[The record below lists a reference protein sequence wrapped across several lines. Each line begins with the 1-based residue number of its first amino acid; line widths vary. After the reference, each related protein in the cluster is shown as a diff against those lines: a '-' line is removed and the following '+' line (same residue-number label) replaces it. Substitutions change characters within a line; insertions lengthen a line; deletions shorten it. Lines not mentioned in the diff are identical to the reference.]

1 MDEEE
6 AEAVSPQLKA
16 VNKNLADYNTE
27 WDQFVDCW
35 LVLRVSMPPGRA
47 LSTVCTRG
55 QTVRLACMDS
65 QSLLA
70 DTCAPFICNSSRA
83 GAQALAHSL

>member
-35 LVLRVSMPPGRA
+35 LVLRVSMPSGRA
-47 LSTVCTRG
+47 VLHSGHARPDCTVGMHGQPVIACRHMSPFMCTAA
-55 QTVRLACMDS
+55 VPEPRL
-65 QSLLA
+65 
-70 DTCAPFICNSSRA
+70 
-83 GAQALAHSL
+83 

>member
-27 WDQFVDCW
+27 WDNFVDCW
-35 LVLRVSMPPGRA
+35 LVLRVSMPFGRPE
-47 LSTVCTRG
+47 LCPTVCRRG
-55 QTVRLACMDS
+55 HRVRLACTDHCCRHMCS
-65 QSLLA
+65 CHLRQQPCQ
-70 DTCAPFICNSSRA
+70 TA
-83 GAQALAHSL
+83 GS